1 MDLSKA
7 FDSLNK
13 DELQTDLVSNKV
25 TVKNSRE
32 EKKLG
37 IILMAN
43 FSSPRILLALPKRRI

>member
-1 MDLSKA
+1 MVFSPDKCSFIL
-7 FDSLNK
+7 FGTK

-32 EKKLG
+32 EKKLE

-43 FSSPRILLALPKRRI
+43 FSSPRI